1 VKTALNWQDLRSL
14 GTTGAGGGWH
24 PNEDIAEYFKNLRT
38 PSRAWPHSYARAAQT
53 YKFKDWLLQNKPE
66 IAQRF
71 FKEDEDE
78 PEVHI

>member
-1 VKTALNWQDLRSL
+1 MKTTLNWQDLRSL

-24 PNEDIAEYFKNLRT
+24 PDEDIAGYFKNLRT

-53 YKFKDWLLQNKPE
+53 YKFRDWLLQNKPE
-66 IAQRF
+66 IARRF
-71 FKEDEDE
+71 FKEDGDE